1 MSIED
6 FFDHTC
12 SIYHLE
18 KNKTEFGY
26 GIAPI
31 ESSAYGDEPAITGQ
45 FCHFHVKSDGTRLVQ
60 EDPYS
65 AIEGT
70 IKLSLPAG
78 TDIRINDKV
87 VWDGPGLSYRAGLPR
102 QIRGHHVTATL
113 YRLDGHKG
121 AI

>member
-18 KNKTEFGY
+18 KKQTDFGY
-26 GIAPI
+26 GIAP
-31 ESSAYGDEPAITGQ
+31 EVHQSYSQDPAITGQ
-45 FCHFHVKSDGTRLVQ
+45 SCHFHVKSDGTRLVQ
-60 EDPYS
+60 DDPYS

-70 IKLSLPAG
+70 IKLSLPVG
-78 TDIRINDKV
+78 VDIRLNDKV
-87 VWDGPGLSYRAGLPR
+87 VWEDTGLCYRAGLPR
-102 QIRGHHVTATL
+102 RIREHHVTVIL